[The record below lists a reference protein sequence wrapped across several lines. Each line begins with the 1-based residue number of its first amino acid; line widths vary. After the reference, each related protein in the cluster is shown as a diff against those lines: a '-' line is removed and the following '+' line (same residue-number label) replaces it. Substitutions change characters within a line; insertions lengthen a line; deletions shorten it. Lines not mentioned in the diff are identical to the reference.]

1 MVCHVPK
8 LFPDGFTP
16 LGLLLRIFVIISTIK
31 GGGLD
36 KMMPE
41 AVLKI

>member
-16 LGLLLRIFVIISTIK
+16 FSLLFRICMIISFIK

-36 KMMPE
+36 KILLE
-41 AVLKI
+41 GFFKV